1 MTKKSLSFVTRYW
14 PQIIAIIT
22 AIYLFA
28 ETQIRLAHQ
37 DEKITELK
45 QANIRLEIKIDKIYE
60 ILTMNRD

>member
-1 MTKKSLSFVTRYW
+1 MTKKSLSIVTRYW
-14 PQIIAIIT
+14 PQIVAVIT

-37 DEKITELK
+37 DEKINELK

-60 ILTMNRD
+60 ILTTHRG